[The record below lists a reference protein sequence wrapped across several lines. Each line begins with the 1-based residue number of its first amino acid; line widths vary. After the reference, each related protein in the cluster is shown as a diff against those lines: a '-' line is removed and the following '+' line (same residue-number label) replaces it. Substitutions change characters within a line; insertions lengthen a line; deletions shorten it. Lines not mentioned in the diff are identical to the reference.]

1 MQAIRQLRQLR
12 NRRRRRGVPVRS
24 APVTTTEIESMLEW
38 IAAEMRAERA
48 WPWYRA
54 CGPSRFIARF
64 AATTN

>member
-12 NRRRRRGVPVRS
+12 RRRVAVPVKS
-24 APVTTTEIESMLEW
+24 VPVTTVEIESMLEW

-54 CGPSRFIARF
+54 CGPSRFIARC
-64 AATTN
+64 APCAN